1 MNDARSSTATATTA
15 TAEPTPTLIGRFAP
29 SPTGPL
35 HLGSLVAAT
44 GSYLDARHQG
54 GRWLVRLEDLDTP
67 RNLAGAEAAILQ
79 TLAAFGF
86 STDGPVVR
94 QSKRRAL
101 YESALSLLWQRG
113 LLFRCRCSRREI
125 AEAGLSDEPRC
136 VGDCR
141 RHLQA
146 EGEGCLRVALDSLPP
161 RQVHDRS
168 GREIRFDPTVHTD
181 VVVRRRDRV
190 IAYHLAVV
198 VDDAEQAVSDVVRG
212 GDLLGSAT
220 WQLGLQSALSLPT
233 PRYLHLPL
241 VVEPDG
247 TKLAKSRRSVPL
259 ATGAAPFLLRR
270 ALQLLGQPSP
280 KVAASDLE
288 ATWQSAIAAWDPA
301 AASRCA
307 EVPA

>member
-15 TAEPTPTLIGRFAP
+15 TAEPAPTPIGRFAP

-67 RNLAGAEAAILQ
+67 RIVAGADAAILQ
-79 TLAAFGF
+79 TLSDFGF
-86 STDGPVVR
+86 RTDGPVVR
-94 QSKRRAL
+94 QSKRLAL
-101 YESALSLLWQRG
+101 YESALSRLTQRG
-113 LLFRCRCSRREI
+113 LVFRCRCSRREI
-125 AEAGLSDEPRC
+125 AAAGLSDEPRC
-136 VGDCR
+136 IGDCR
-141 RHLQA
+141 RQSQHD
-146 EGEGCLRVALDSLPP
+146 GDGSLRVALESLPP
-161 RQVHDRS
+161 REVRDRS

-181 VVVRRRDRV
+181 VVVRRRDGV
-190 IAYHLAVV
+190 IAYQLAVV
-198 VDDAEQAVSDVVRG
+198 IDDAEQSVSDVVRG
-212 GDLLGSAT
+212 GDLLGSTT

-280 KVAASDLE
+280 TVAASDLE
-288 ATWQSAIAAWDPA
+288 ATWQSAITAWDPA
-301 AASRCA
+301 AASRSA